1 MKKLLLV
8 MAFAAG
14 ALSAP
19 GLANAADVTGAWQLS
34 INMADMTFHA
44 NCALKQDGAT
54 LSGTCTPAEA
64 PPGGDPPKPSTI
76 TSGAVDGQN
85 VKFGYDVSFGDM
97 MFHVDY
103 SGALTSDTAMSG
115 KFSVAGMDG
124 TFTAT
129 KQ

>member
-1 MKKLLLV
+1 MPTQHI
-8 MAFAAG
+8 ADIHAT
-14 ALSAP
+14 
-19 GLANAADVTGAWQLS
+19 LAIKRSMEVCREEYLDY
-34 INMADMTFHA
+34 MTFHA

-64 PPGGDPPKPSTI
+64 PPGGDAPKPSTI
-76 TSGAVDGQN
+76 TAGSVDGQN